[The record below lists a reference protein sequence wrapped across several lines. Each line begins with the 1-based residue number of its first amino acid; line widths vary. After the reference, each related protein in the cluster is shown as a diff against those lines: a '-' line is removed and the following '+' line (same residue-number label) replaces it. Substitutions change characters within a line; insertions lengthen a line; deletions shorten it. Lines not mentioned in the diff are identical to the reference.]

1 MFRFHD
7 IWFLLGLLLVPLLI
21 WVYRRLERTGR
32 PRLKFPDLGLL
43 KSLRPSPSLPLRHA
57 VIGLRA
63 VALALMI
70 AALARPQSG
79 TREEEVS
86 SEGIDIM
93 LALDI
98 SGSMRTPDFEPDNR
112 LAVAKAVTKKFI
124 QGRKSDRIGLVVFS
138 ALAFTQCPLTVD
150 YNILLNLVDKV
161 TFTRPEHD
169 GTAIGN
175 ALATAVNRLRDSK
188 AKSKVIILV
197 TDGENNRGI
206 DPLQGAG
213 LAKAMGVKV
222 YAVGVVSPG
231 GVMQV
236 VDDFFFGRRLV
247 PTGGQVDESQMQEIA
262 KETKGRYFR
271 ATDAKGLAEV
281 FAEIDKLEKSKV
293 DSTQYYRY
301 SENFLPWLLG
311 ALLLL
316 GAEVILAQT
325 RFRRIP

>member
-7 IWFLLGLLLVPLLI
+7 TWFLLGLLLVPLLV
-21 WVYRRLERTGR
+21 WVYRRLERAGR

-57 VIGLRA
+57 VIALRA
-63 VALALMI
+63 LALALMI

-79 TREEEVS
+79 TREEQVS

-93 LALDI
+93 IALDI
-98 SGSMRTPDFEPDNR
+98 STSMKTPDFEPDNR
-112 LAVAKAVTKKFI
+112 LAVAKTVVKKFI

-161 TFTRPEHD
+161 SFTRPEHD

-197 TDGENNRGI
+197 TDGANNAGNV
-206 DPLQGAG
+206 DPITAAKTAAAFNIKIYAIGAG
-213 LAKAMGVKV
+213 T
-222 YAVGVVSPG
+222 PG
-231 GVMQV
+231 DTMMPRSVASFTSLTILTSG
-236 VDDFFFGRRLV
+236 
-247 PTGGQVDESQMQEIA
+247 S
-262 KETKGRYFR
+262 
-271 ATDAKGLAEV
+271 
-281 FAEIDKLEKSKV
+281 
-293 DSTQYYRY
+293 
-301 SENFLPWLLG
+301 N
-311 ALLLL
+311 LLL
-316 GAEVILAQT
+316 
-325 RFRRIP
+325 